1 MTQTPRRVEGSS
13 GGVVRGRVARV
24 AGGAVAVGAALAL
37 LAGVGA
43 AGAAAPTAANSPHKS
58 YVCKYVSKPG
68 QAERLQTG
76 QNPIWVDNHSLLGYD
91 GTVTVGQEFK
101 DGQFRSVVIVA
112 NTPKLNPEPSVS
124 ECPPATPPTTTTTP
138 PVTKTTPPVTT
149 TTPPVTKT
157 TPPATHSTPPATGAT
172 PAATTPAAGAAT
184 TYPMQ
189 PVKAGVDSD
198 VSTSQLAVT
207 PLQAFLVLLALV
219 GLLVAL
225 GVRPPRVIR
234 SGSGD
239 REA

>member
-1 MTQTPRRVEGSS
+1 
-13 GGVVRGRVARV
+13 
-24 AGGAVAVGAALAL
+24 
-37 LAGVGA
+37 VGA
-43 AGAAAPTAANSPHKS
+43 AGAAPSAATHSPHKS

-68 QAERLQTG
+68 HAERLQTG

-112 NTPKLNPEPSVS
+112 NTPKLRPEPSVS
-124 ECPPATPPTTTTTP
+124 DCPPVTPPTTTKPPTTP
-138 PVTKTTPPVTT
+138 PTTSKTTPPVTT
-149 TTPPVTKT
+149 TTTPPGTKT
-157 TPPATHSTPPATGAT
+157 TPPATTPATTPPAT
-172 PAATTPAAGAAT
+172 PAAVAS

-198 VSTSQLAVT
+198 ATTSQLAVT

-225 GVRPPRVIR
+225 GVRLPRVTR
-234 SGSGD
+234 PGSGD
-239 REA
+239 GDA